1 MPILLCD
8 YYTIFSVVYIQN
20 VTTTLKSV
28 FSEKLL
34 STKSGSSCSWL
45 LSKNSGF
52 VFDMVGVF
60 EQKSKYKISVQN

>member
-28 FSEKLL
+28 FSEKIVEHQVWLFLL
-34 STKSGSSCSWL
+34 LAIKQ
-45 LSKNSGF
+45 K
-52 VFDMVGVF
+52 FDNCIRHGTW
-60 EQKSKYKISVQN
+60 